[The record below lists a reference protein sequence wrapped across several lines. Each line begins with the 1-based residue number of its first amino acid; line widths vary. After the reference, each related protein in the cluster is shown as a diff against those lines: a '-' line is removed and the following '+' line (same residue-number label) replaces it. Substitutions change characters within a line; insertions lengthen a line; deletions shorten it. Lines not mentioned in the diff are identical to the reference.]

1 MKPYSVY
8 TFKQREM
15 SKFFWLLGIILVT
28 MSCGKDIDV
37 FIPRANQ
44 VVVGD
49 INRLRARLAEDIK
62 GEITYSIQVPCS
74 GNHAFK
80 VDKDLVLVI
89 PKDFVN
95 LAEYPCTDG
104 HFDVEVTVCDSKGEI
119 LMAGIPTIS
128 EGKLLE
134 SRMEF
139 KIRITDG
146 TTPVRL
152 AHGKTIRALIN
163 DPDPRERMELF
174 YGNNDNTEWLQADAD
189 LSDWSNVENS
199 EWWLQGPDSNIITGF
214 GYECFSDS
222 TDWIN
227 VDVFFE
233 IPEDQRTDVCVELP
247 KEFTNTNTQV
257 FMVFDDYK
265 SVVVLEGNADL
276 ELFCEHYGSTP
287 KGFNVTFIVISEMG
301 EDSYLFD
308 SYSTSITENH
318 VQVLK
323 PVHTPYEEIK
333 NFLDTL

>member
-8 TFKQREM
+8 TIKQREM
-15 SKFFWLLGIILVT
+15 SKFFWLFGIILVT

-49 INRLRARLAEDIK
+49 ISRLRARLAEDIQS
-62 GEITYSIQVPCS
+62 EITHTIQVPCN
-74 GNHAFK
+74 GNKFFK
-80 VDKDLVLVI
+80 VDKDLTLVI
-89 PKDFVN
+89 PADFVN
-95 LAEYPCTDG
+95 LSEYPCSNG
-104 HFDVEVTVCDSKGEI
+104 NFDIEVTVCDTKGEMLI
-119 LMAGIPTIS
+119 AGIPTIA

-139 KIRITDG
+139 NIRIKDG
-146 TTPVRL
+146 LTPVRL
-152 AHGKTIRALIN
+152 AHGKQIRALID

-174 YGNNDNTEWLQADAD
+174 YGNSDNTEWLQADAD
-189 LSDWSNVENS
+189 PNVWANVDNS
-199 EWWLQGPDSNIITGF
+199 EWVLQDSSQLLTGF
-214 GYECFSDS
+214 GYELFSDS
-222 TDWIN
+222 LDWIN

-257 FMVFDDYK
+257 IMVFDDYK
-265 SVVVLEGNADL
+265 SFVVLEGNADL

-333 NFLDTL
+333 KFLDLL